1 MLLFSK
7 ILSNYYNAFN
17 MLLKEDKNMKL
28 KTLAGIIGAIQ
39 YILLGVLLC
48 GVFPNV
54 EWGGRIA
61 LIVPSIILV
70 LMHNMVCESI
80 QEDLEKIFRR

>member
-1 MLLFSK
+1 
-7 ILSNYYNAFN
+7 
-17 MLLKEDKNMKL
+17 MKL

-39 YILLGVLLC
+39 YLLLGVLLC

-54 EWGGRIA
+54 GWAGRIIL
-61 LIVPSIILV
+61 LIPSSIFV
-70 LMHNMVCESI
+70 LIHDMVCESI

>member
-1 MLLFSK
+1 MR
-7 ILSNYYNAFN
+7 
-17 MLLKEDKNMKL
+17 L

-54 EWGGRIA
+54 GWAGRIIL
-61 LIVPSIILV
+61 LIPSAIFV
-70 LMHNMVCESI
+70 LIHDMVCESI